1 MFIYNDNTIYVTRG
15 DIGILSVTAEDNGEK
30 HIFKQGDLLRLKV
43 FEKKNCSNVVLQKD
57 TPVTSDTESV
67 DIYLTERDTKIGGVI
82 SKPVDY
88 WYEIELN
95 PLSDPQTIIGY
106 DEDGAK
112 VFKLFPE
119 GKDVEEHE
127 YTPEEIPFMDD
138 ELDLSSTR
146 PVENQAIARAIEQL
160 KGSIQ
165 RIDAA
170 STELSAMVSLE
181 RARTTSLASLDEGST
196 TGDAELQDIRVDNKG
211 TIHASAGESTRA
223 MTDKLDNALSAI
235 CKNIG
240 FKVIDLRDLPVEHHG
255 AYITNN
261 GEIVQANDKWSV
273 RRYTPP
279 SDAVFLHY
287 EYGNQQQAFGCVYD
301 AETNEIVTRLGS
313 KDMWCVTYGK
323 YFLITHYD
331 GDDNFIPKYIHVYTH
346 NNGGLTNGWITDES
360 TLFATNCYYG
370 GNVPVSH
377 ANSEVHKI
385 IRHRNHDYYCSAVT
399 KISTAISIGCQ
410 YNNDGVY
417 LGELTADRTTG
428 KLNLKDGC
436 DYFLANVFGG
446 ENPFNV
452 SSKYIGESEAVADY
466 KLHSVVNKPFAFNR
480 KTAVVFGDSITAGVT
495 SNNLAVTANS
505 YINLFA
511 KRAGLTLTNRAVSG
525 STIANYRIESSSTP
539 ISERVVNNEEHFDFI
554 IISGGVND
562 HVTGRPI
569 GSFGDTDDTTVYGAM
584 RKMCESLKAKHPTSE
599 VIFITPVNVTK
610 EFPNAILPLKDYR
623 RAIYEVA
630 LSYGF
635 SVVNGEEMGMPD
647 EDSTFANLLIGSADG
662 CHPTELGHKIYA
674 NALATML
681 L

>member
-15 DIGILSVTAEDNGEK
+15 DIGILSVTAEDNGEP
-30 HIFKQGDLLRLKV
+30 HVFKQGDLLRLKV

-106 DEDGAK
+106 DEWGAK
-112 VFKLFPE
+112 VFTLFPE
-119 GKDVEEHE
+119 GRDLDEYE

-146 PVENQAIARAIEQL
+146 PVENQAIARAIEQI

-170 STELSAMVSLE
+170 SIELSAMVALE

-223 MTDKLDNALSAI
+223 MADKLDNALSAI

-273 RRYTPP
+273 RRYTP
-279 SDAVFLHY
+279 SDDDVFLHY
-287 EYGNQQQAFGCVYD
+287 KCGSQQSAFGCVYD
-301 AETNEIVTRLGS
+301 DETGEIATRLTI
-313 KDMWCVTYGK
+313 KELWCVTGGK
-323 YFLITHYD
+323 YFLLTHYD
-331 GDDNFIPKYIHVYTH
+331 GDDRFVPEFVHVYTY
-346 NNGGLTNGWITDES
+346 NGGKLANGWITDDS
-360 TLFATNCYYG
+360 TLFAKNQYYG
-370 GNVPVSH
+370 GNVPIAH
-377 ANSEVHKI
+377 TNSEVHKI
-385 IRHRNHDYYCSAVT
+385 ERDRNCDYYCDAVT
-399 KISTAISIGCQ
+399 KISSAVSLGCQ
-410 YNNDGVY
+410 YNNGGRY
-417 LGELTADRTTG
+417 LGEITADKSTG
-428 KLNLKDGC
+428 KLTLNDGC
-436 DYFLANVFGG
+436 DYFLFNVFGG
-446 ENPFNV
+446 ENPFNL
-452 SSKYIGESEAVADY
+452 SSKYIGGAQDDVEYDM
-466 KLHSVVNKPFAFNR
+466 HSIVNKPFAFNGKR
-480 KTAVVFGDSITAGVT
+480 AVVFGDSISVGVT

-511 KRAGLTLTNRAVSG
+511 KKAGLTLTNRAVSG

-539 ISERVVNNEEHFDFI
+539 ISERVVNNEERFDFI

-584 RKMCESLKAKHPTSE
+584 RKMCESLKANHSSSE

-647 EDSTFANLLIGSADG
+647 EDSTFANLLIGSSDG